1 MLYDDKVFGIIQ
13 LFEAGVVVESFS
25 RWVLPSARRWH
36 LRLTFNTQLDLYS
49 AN

>member
-1 MLYDDKVFGIIQ
+1 MLCDDKVFGIIH
-13 LFEAGVVVESFS
+13 LFEAGVGVESFS

-36 LRLTFNTQLDLYS
+36 LRRISNTPLDLYS